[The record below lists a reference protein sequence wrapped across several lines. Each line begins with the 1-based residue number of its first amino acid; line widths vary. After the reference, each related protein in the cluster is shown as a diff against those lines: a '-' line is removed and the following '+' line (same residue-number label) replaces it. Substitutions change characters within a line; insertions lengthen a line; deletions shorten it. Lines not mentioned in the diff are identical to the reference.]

1 VSGLTTRTVVCIA
14 GLLAVRANLPAQ
26 SVPAQSDGADPL
38 HIGSITVSGSVH
50 ERYEDWDF
58 FKAKGENSYGYSG
71 SLLRLM
77 LSQNERSYDWG
88 FELAAPILLGIPNH
102 AVQPAPLGQLGL
114 GGNYYAADHNDQY
127 TAGVFVKQA
136 FFRIKRERSSV
147 KLGRFEFNDG
157 GEVTPTDETLA
168 IVKRDGISQRLI
180 GAFGF
185 SDVQRSFDGA
195 QYTYSNGDWNITAF
209 SAVPDRGVFQVDGWG
224 WVKTPV
230 TYVALT
236 KQASFGSSKAEWRL
250 FGIYY
255 NDNRGVLKTDNRSAA
270 VRADDLGG
278 IDIFTYGGHY
288 IHAIPTAAGTFDML
302 GWGVLQ
308 TGKWGSQTQRSDA
321 GAVEGGFQPKIVK
334 AVRPWL
340 RGGYFHS
347 SGDNNPNDNVHG
359 TFFAILPTPR
369 IFARFPFFNE
379 MNNRDLFGELM
390 LRPSKALTLR
400 SDVHGLWL
408 ANSHDLWYSG
418 GGTFQPW
425 TFGYNGRPS
434 NGATGLATLYD
445 ISADYQWTRGLAT
458 GLYFGYARG
467 GAVVE
472 HIFPEN
478 SDAKL
483 GFLEVNYR
491 F

>member
-1 VSGLTTRTVVCIA
+1 MRFLTCLA
-14 GLLAVRANLPAQ
+14 GLLALCANL
-26 SVPAQSDGADPL
+26 PAQSDGADPL
-38 HIGSITVSGSVH
+38 HIGSVTVSGSVH

-58 FKAKGENSYGYSG
+58 FQAKGENSYGYSG

-77 LSQNERSYDWG
+77 LSQNEQSYDWG

-102 AVQPAPLGQLGL
+102 AVQPSPEGQLGL
-114 GGNYYAADHNDQY
+114 GGSYYAANHNGQY
-127 TAGVFVKQA
+127 AASVFVKQA
-136 FFRIKRERSSV
+136 YFRVKGERSSV
-147 KLGRFEFNDG
+147 RLGRFEFTDG

-180 GAFGF
+180 GTFGF

-195 QYTYSNGDWNITAF
+195 QYTYSNGPWNVTAF

-236 KQASFGSSKAEWRL
+236 KQAAFGSSKAEWRV

-255 NDNRGVLKTDNRSAA
+255 NDDRGVIKTDNRSAA
-270 VRADDLGG
+270 VRASDLAG
-278 IDIFTYGGHY
+278 IDIGTYGGHY
-288 IHAIPTAAGTFDML
+288 IQAIPTAAGTFDLM
-302 GWGVLQ
+302 GWGALQ
-308 TGKWGSQTQRSDA
+308 NGRWGSQAQRSGA
-321 GAVEGGFQPKIVK
+321 GAVETGFQPKIAK
-334 AVRPWL
+334 ALRPWL
-340 RGGYFHS
+340 RGGYFYS
-347 SGDNNPNDNVHG
+347 SGDNNPKDDVHG

-369 IFARFPFFNE
+369 VYARFPFFNE
-379 MNNRDLFGELM
+379 MNNRDLFAELM
-390 LRPSKALTLR
+390 LRPAKKITLR
-400 SDVHGLWL
+400 SDIHGLWL

-418 GGTFQPW
+418 GGAFQPW
-425 TFGYNGRPS
+425 TFGFNGRPS

-445 ISADYQWTRGLAT
+445 ISADYQLSRAVSTTA
-458 GLYFGYARG
+458 YFGYARG

-472 HIFPEN
+472 HIFPGDSN
-478 SDAKL
+478 AKL
-483 GFLEVNYR
+483 GYLEANYR